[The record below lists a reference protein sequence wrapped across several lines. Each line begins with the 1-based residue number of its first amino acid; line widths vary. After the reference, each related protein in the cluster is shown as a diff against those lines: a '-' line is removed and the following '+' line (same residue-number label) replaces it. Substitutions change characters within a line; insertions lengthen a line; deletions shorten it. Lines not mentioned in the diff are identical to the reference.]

1 MQAVEGTLLLVE
13 DDLTLAAA
21 LEHRLRRA
29 RYKVLHAPSGRAA
42 FNVFDAGEPDLV
54 ILDLMLP
61 DVPGEEILD
70 WVREK
75 SNIPVII
82 ISAKCEESDRIGTLN
97 NGADDYIT
105 KPLSL
110 TELEARIKAV
120 LRRSWMPANDAGN
133 NGNGNGKSSPRRS
146 HSELSYGGITLALS
160 AHEVWLDG
168 ERLEVSPTE
177 FRLLRVLAER
187 GGSAVSV
194 EQIIRGVWSYDGYD
208 RHIVESNIHRLRHK
222 IEKDPRNPQR
232 LVTVRGF
239 GYKLVDPDGRP

>member
-21 LEHRLRRA
+21 LEHRLRRS
-29 RYKVLHAPSGRAA
+29 RFKVLHAASGRAA
-42 FNVFDAGEPDLV
+42 FSVFDAGEPDLV

-61 DVPGEEILD
+61 DVPGEEVLD
-70 WVREK
+70 WVREN

-82 ISAKCEESDRIGTLN
+82 ISAKSAESDRIGTLN

-110 TELEARIKAV
+110 SELEARIRAV
-120 LRRSWMPANDAGN
+120 LRRSWISTENDD
-133 NGNGNGKSSPRRS
+133 NGNGSAHRS
-146 HSELSYGGITLALS
+146 RSELSYGGITLGLS
-160 AHEVWLDG
+160 TREVWLDG
-168 ERLEVSPTE
+168 ERLEVSPIE
-177 FRLLRVLAER
+177 FKLLRVLTER

-194 EQIIRGVWSYDGYD
+194 EQIIRSVWSYDGYD

-222 IEKDPRNPQR
+222 IEEDPRHPRR

-239 GYKLVDPDGRP
+239 GYKLVDLDGRA

>member
-21 LEHRLRRA
+21 LEHRLRRS

-42 FNVFDAGEPDLV
+42 FTVFDAGQPDLV

-61 DVPGEEILD
+61 DVPGEEVLD
-70 WVREK
+70 WVREN

-82 ISAKCEESDRIGTLN
+82 ISAKSEESDRIGTLN

-110 TELEARIKAV
+110 SELEARIKAV
-120 LRRSWMPANDAGN
+120 LRRSWMPS
-133 NGNGNGKSSPRRS
+133 GNGDGDNGSAHKS
-146 HSELSYGGITLALS
+146 HSELSYAGVTIALS
-160 AHEVWLDG
+160 TREVWLDG
-168 ERLEVSPTE
+168 ERLDVSPTE
-177 FRLLRVLAER
+177 FKLLRVLAER

-194 EQIIRGVWSYDGYD
+194 EQIIRSVWSYDGYD

-222 IEKDPRNPQR
+222 IEEDPRDPQR

-239 GYKLVDPDGRP
+239 GYKLVDLDARR